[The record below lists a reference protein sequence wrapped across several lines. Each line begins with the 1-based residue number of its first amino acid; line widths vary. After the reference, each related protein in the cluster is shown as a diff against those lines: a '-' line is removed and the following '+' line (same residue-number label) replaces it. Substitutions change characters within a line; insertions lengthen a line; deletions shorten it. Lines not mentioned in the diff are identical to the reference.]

1 MEAMYGAIQC
11 LVVLGDLDEAEQ
23 QLEFLAEVSVST
35 GKSASLPYLMA
46 QLCWRKHRQDARCR
60 DLLDE
65 SLEIQKKVGV
75 KSHRKSSQLKFYY
88 LIRATSLVRCCVA
101 SKLIYDISHLV
112 NIGFWSVEALTFVA
126 EVDSKRSA

>member
-46 QLCWRKHRQDARCR
+46 QLCWRKHRHGARCR
-60 DLLDE
+60 ELLDE
-65 SLEIQKKVGV
+65 SMEIQVKVCV
-75 KSHRKSSQLKFYY
+75 NFTEKSLN
-88 LIRATSLVRCCVA
+88 LCCT
-101 SKLIYDISHLV
+101 LD
-112 NIGFWSVEALTFVA
+112 
-126 EVDSKRSA
+126 

>member
-35 GKSASLPYLMA
+35 GKSASLPYLLA
-46 QLCWRKHRQDARCR
+46 QLCWRNRRQGARCR

-65 SLEIQKKVGV
+65 SLEIQTRVCV

-88 LIRATSLVRCCVA
+88 LFGATSLVTC
-101 SKLIYDISHLV
+101 
-112 NIGFWSVEALTFVA
+112 
-126 EVDSKRSA
+126 